1 MPINLG
7 WAWAPFSHG
16 DKLSEKQTPN
26 CPILGLYNI
35 LNDCRGLNKNRHKS
49 CNLVAKIVFLRQ
61 IQCTFSPVLHLISRT
76 KFIDVTY
83 WHDGTSWRL
92 MFMSVLIFDD
102 DFDVVVMWILIL
114 SLMVMWRLSIEL
126 KHAIIPYNTFSTF
139 SNHYKVSSKG
149 ATVPSS
155 IVIKFRQLIS
165 CAG

>member
-7 WAWAPFSHG
+7 WAWAPFSRG
-16 DKLSEKQTPN
+16 DKLSEKQRPN

-35 LNDCRGLNKNRHKS
+35 LNDCRSLNKNRNKS

-61 IQCTFSPVLHLISRT
+61 MQCTFIPVLHLNQIRT

-92 MFMSVLIFDD
+92 MFISISIFDD

-114 SLMVMWRLSIEL
+114 SFLVMWRLSIEL
-126 KHAIIPYNTFSTF
+126 KHAIIPYNTILPLVIIIKNVGTQ
-139 SNHYKVSSKG
+139 SSE
-149 ATVPSS
+149 AT
-155 IVIKFRQLIS
+155 LD
-165 CAG
+165 